1 MWCLGRKQTSSL
13 ARTRIDRSPLEGNAL
28 PETELDSANLAATLF
43 REKPSLNPIVHF
55 PDLESRLFT

>member
-28 PETELDSANLAATLF
+28 PESELDSANLAATLF
-43 REKPSLNPIVHF
+43 REKPSLNPIVHL
-55 PDLESRLFT
+55 P